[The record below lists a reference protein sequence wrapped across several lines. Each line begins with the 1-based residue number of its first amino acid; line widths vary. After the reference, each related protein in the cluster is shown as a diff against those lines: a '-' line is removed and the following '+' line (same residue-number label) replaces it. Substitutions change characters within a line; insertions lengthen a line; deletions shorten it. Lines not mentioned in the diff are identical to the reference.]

1 MKPNKTRRQ
10 GTFGT
15 KNKIDRPVKIKGRV
29 LVKKQSTE
37 RYLPLC
43 RNVAPVLI
51 YKIILEK
58 VYATPI

>member
-15 KNKIDRPVKIKGRV
+15 KNKIDGPVKIKGRV

-37 RYLPLC
+37 M
-43 RNVAPVLI
+43 
-51 YKIILEK
+51 
-58 VYATPI
+58 